1 MARQLPRVEAANRAA
16 TREPSSAGYL
26 NAVQVYP
33 WTDGALYRLYAAP
46 ERVSDLPGGGRRTI
60 RRPVGVHG
68 VYVNGVE
75 VYGENGYASLDSGPG
90 QVLDRFS
97 PSRNNRATA

>member
-1 MARQLPRVEAANRAA
+1 MDSPADFLLFDADRVGV
-16 TREPSSAGYL
+16 S
-26 NAVQVYP
+26 
-33 WTDGALYRLYAAP
+33 AP

-75 VYGENGYASLDSGPG
+75 VYGENGYACLDSGPG

-97 PSRNNRATA
+97 PSRNNRATT